1 MLIKLV
7 IIFRTKNLNFYYMPI
22 LIKSA
27 MKTRKFVYLVTDRN
41 RSSIHVGMSSDL
53 MKTMSFYR
61 EMPSLFFDSGQQLT
75 RLVYFEELN
84 SESLALERFKF
95 ISKFTR
101 IQKDRLIRSVN
112 PDWIDLS
119 IGLDFEQIFVSGIQN
134 VNTPLLNL
142 S

>member
-1 MLIKLV
+1 
-7 IIFRTKNLNFYYMPI
+7 
-22 LIKSA
+22 

-41 RSSIHVGMSSDL
+41 RSCIHVGMSSDL

-61 EMPSLFFDSGQQLT
+61 QMPNLFFDAGQQLT

-84 SESLALERFKF
+84 SENLAMERFKL

-101 IQKDRLIRSVN
+101 IQKHRMIRSVN
-112 PDWIDLS
+112 PDWIDLT
-119 IGLDFEQIFVSGIQN
+119 IGLDFEQILVSGIQTM
-134 VNTPLLNL
+134 NTAVRNL

>member
-1 MLIKLV
+1 
-7 IIFRTKNLNFYYMPI
+7 MPI
-22 LIKSA
+22 LIKPA

-61 EMPSLFFDSGQQLT
+61 QMPNLFFDSGQQLT
-75 RLVYFEELN
+75 RLVYFEELS
-84 SESLALERFKF
+84 SETLAMERFKI

-101 IQKDRLIRSVN
+101 IQKDRTIRSVN

-119 IGLDFEQIFVSGIQN
+119 IGLDFEQIMVAGIQTMNTN
-134 VNTPLLNL
+134 VRNL

>member
-1 MLIKLV
+1 
-7 IIFRTKNLNFYYMPI
+7 MPI
-22 LIKSA
+22 LIKPA

-41 RSSIHVGMSSDL
+41 RSCIHVGMSSDL

-61 EMPSLFFDSGQQLT
+61 QMPNLFFDAGQQLT

-84 SESLALERFKF
+84 SENLAMERFKL

-101 IQKDRLIRSVN
+101 IQKDRMIRSVN
-112 PDWIDLS
+112 PDWIDLT
-119 IGLDFEQIFVSGIQN
+119 IGLDFEQILVSGIQTM
-134 VNTPLLNL
+134 NTAVRNL

>member
-1 MLIKLV
+1 
-7 IIFRTKNLNFYYMPI
+7 MPI
-22 LIKSA
+22 LIKPA

-61 EMPSLFFDSGQQLT
+61 QMPNLFFDSGQQLT
-75 RLVYFEELN
+75 RLVYFEELS
-84 SESLALERFKF
+84 SETLAMERFKI

-101 IQKDRLIRSVN
+101 IQKDRTIRSVN

-119 IGLDFEQIFVSGIQN
+119 IGLDFEQIMVAAIQTMNTN
-134 VNTPLLNL
+134 VRNL

>member
-1 MLIKLV
+1 
-7 IIFRTKNLNFYYMPI
+7 MPI
-22 LIKSA
+22 LIKPA

-41 RSSIHVGMSSDL
+41 RSCIHVGMSSDL

-61 EMPSLFFDSGQQLT
+61 QMPNLFFDAGQQLT

-84 SESLALERFKF
+84 SETLAMERFKL

-101 IQKDRLIRSVN
+101 IQKDRMIRSIN
-112 PDWIDLS
+112 PDWIDLT
-119 IGLDFEQIFVSGIQN
+119 IGLDFEQILVSGIQTM
-134 VNTPLLNL
+134 NTAVRNL